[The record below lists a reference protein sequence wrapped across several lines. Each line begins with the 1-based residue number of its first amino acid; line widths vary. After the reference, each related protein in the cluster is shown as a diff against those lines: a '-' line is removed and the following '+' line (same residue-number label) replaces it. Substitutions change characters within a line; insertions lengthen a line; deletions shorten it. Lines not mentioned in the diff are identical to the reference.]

1 MDIFTFDKM
10 RKQGIRIVGEEFANK
25 VIRILEPRGLFVLPF
40 SAALDLKTSS
50 VHTFY
55 DEGKLRAFLR
65 QSKRHVLSDRG
76 YVAIDNSD
84 GFAWVEEFPTLS
96 EAVDWLSGEFEVG
109 W

>member
-65 QSKRHVLSDRG
+65 QSKRR

-84 GFAWVEEFPTLS
+84 GFAWAEEFPTLS

-109 W
+109 